1 MSAKLNVCSHTLDA
15 MYKYNSMYSIAEIL
29 KTFTDAFQ
37 ENMNI
42 YGCAVIPIY
51 VMFNSIYFDWH
62 IYKCKVKSITNVN
75 LMCAY
80 ITILWQK
87 NIRKM

>member
-51 VMFNSIYFDWH
+51 VICLTVFILTGIY
-62 IYKCKVKSITNVN
+62 TNV
-75 LMCAY
+75 
-80 ITILWQK
+80 K
-87 NIRKM
+87 